1 MPINRIGDVAMKR
14 LSHTLMMI
22 AVLVALGVS
31 AAKAQTNNPQRV
43 VAQIPFA
50 FNAGRTSL
58 PAGKYEITVVNPSS
72 DRTVLL
78 IRSID
83 GQSSAMILTNTVN
96 ANPADDAKLVFE
108 RYDDRYFFTLAQ
120 IAGESVSFAALHSK
134 AERKQMVAAT
144 GKRRVVVIHIG

>member
-1 MPINRIGDVAMKR
+1 MPIKDIGDAAMKR
-14 LSHTLMMI
+14 LSQTLMLI
-22 AVLVALGVS
+22 VVVVTLGVS
-31 AAKAQTNNPQRV
+31 IAEAQTNAPQRV

-72 DRTVLL
+72 DRTVLQ

-96 ANPADDAKLVFE
+96 TNPADDAKLVFE
-108 RYDDRYFFTLAQ
+108 RYDDRYFFTRAQ